1 MRQEVISVLTEE
13 EKQTTVLAS
22 LRLLS
27 TLEKF
32 EGTSML
38 MSSLRKLLVQIFEKE
53 PEHYVEE
60 HIDTPLKAYHDYAV
74 HCSAYK
80 TIGVCKYFASGKVT
94 YDFYSTIM
102 LPAWEPKDKDV
113 VRTIAENTKRFR
125 QQFQTRFEQDTAK
138 AQADKDIR
146 WKDKEFWKTLQ
157 QHKYC
162 FMKYQVYKFLK
173 RKFKAPKRFTVGG
186 KTLWQF
192 VDILRHMISQKK
204 DTLYIDEY
212 ITKAYIAMSDL
223 FHVTGPQRY
232 AINLFGSTDNMS
244 TAVKEKS
251 LYKASDNSLY
261 LSGDRLWS
269 QLTITTKQDPQ
280 VKGIG
285 DLSRERKLIDWVYTL
300 QKMSREGAID
310 PELKEFLE
318 LLGII
323 QKEETANEQ

>member
-1 MRQEVISVLTEE
+1 MRQEIISVLTEE

-32 EGTSML
+32 EGTNML

-74 HCSAYK
+74 YCSAYK
-80 TIGVCKYFASGKVT
+80 IIGTCKYFASGKVT
-94 YDFYSTIM
+94 YDLYSTIM
-102 LPAWEPKDKDV
+102 LPAWEPKDEDIVK
-113 VRTIAENTKRFR
+113 TIAENTKRFR
-125 QQFQTRFEQDTAK
+125 QQFQTRFEQDTAE
-138 AQADKDIR
+138 AQADKDIKH
-146 WKDKEFWKTLQ
+146 KDKEFWKTLQ

-162 FMKYQVYKFLK
+162 FMKYQICKFLK
-173 RKFKAPKRFTVGG
+173 RKFKAPKRFMIGS

-192 VDILRHMISQKK
+192 VDLLRQIKLQKK
-204 DTLYIDEY
+204 DTSCIDEH
-212 ITKAYIAMSDL
+212 IQKAYMAMSNL
-223 FHVTGPQRY
+223 FQIIGPRCY
-232 AINLFGSTDNMS
+232 AINLFESTDNIS

-251 LYKASDNSLY
+251 LCKASDNSLY

-269 QLTITTKQDPQ
+269 QLYIKTKQDPR
-280 VKGIG
+280 VKNIG
-285 DLSRERKLIDWVYTL
+285 DLSRERKLIDWFYTL
-300 QKMSREGAID
+300 QDMSREGTINS
-310 PELKEFLE
+310 ELKEFLE

-323 QKEETANEQ
+323 QKEESDK

>member
-22 LRLLS
+22 LKLLS

-32 EGTSML
+32 EGTSVL
-38 MSSLRKLLVQIFEKE
+38 MSSLKKLLVQIFEKE

-60 HIDTPLKAYHDYAV
+60 HIDTPLRAYHDYAV

-80 TIGVCKYFASGKVT
+80 IIGTCKYFASGKVT

-125 QQFQTRFEQDTAK
+125 QQFQNRFKQDTAEV
-138 AQADKDIR
+138 QADKDIKQ
-146 WKDKEFWKTLQ
+146 KDKEFWKTLQ

-162 FMKYQVYKFLK
+162 FMKYQICKFLK
-173 RKFKAPKRFTVGG
+173 RKFKVPKRFTIGS

-192 VDILRHMISQKK
+192 VDILRQIKLQKK
-204 DTLYIDEY
+204 DTSCIDEHMQ
-212 ITKAYIAMSDL
+212 KAYMAMTNL
-223 FHVTGPQRY
+223 FQVIGAHCY
-232 AINLFGSTDNMS
+232 AINLFTSTDNIS
-244 TAVKEKS
+244 VAIKGRS
-251 LYKASDNSLY
+251 LYAMSDRSSY
-261 LSGDRLWS
+261 LSDQHLWS
-269 QLTITTKQDPQ
+269 QLYIKTKQDPR
-280 VKGIG
+280 VKNIG

-300 QKMSREGAID
+300 QNMSREGTID
-310 PELKEFLE
+310 SEFKEFLE
-318 LLGII
+318 FLGII
-323 QKEETANEQ
+323 QKEESDK